1 MMSQQFE
8 YKVLVASFEGYTAKV
23 VADDDNKQIPTNRNV
38 LYLYLNDLAK
48 EGWEMISSAGYQSL
62 VAIVLKRSASS

>member
-1 MMSQQFE
+1 MTQQFE

-23 VADDDNKQIPTNRNV
+23 VADDDNKQIPTSRNV

-48 EGWEMISSAGYQSL
+48 DGWEAMSSAGYQSL
-62 VAIVLKRSASS
+62 VAIVLKRSVSS